1 MTLTVGQSKD
11 ITVTTDPADAT
22 NANKIIA
29 TTTASL
35 NDNTVATIAKGAVT
49 GAFTVSGIKSGTTTA
64 TFNSGNLSTT
74 LTVTVND
81 VTDPAK

>member
-11 ITVTTDPADAT
+11 ITVTTDPVDAT
-22 NANKIIA
+22 NANEIIA
-29 TTTASL
+29 TTTATS
-35 NDNTVATIAKGAVT
+35 NDNTIATIANGTAT
-49 GAFTVSGIKSGTTTA
+49 GTFTVSGIKSGTTTA

-81 VTDPAK
+81 VTDPTK